1 MDRRLAKRSRPRHFT
16 LIELL
21 AAPGAVP
28 AGAKPRATR
37 FTLIELLVVI
47 AIIAILAAMLLPALG
62 TAKGLARRIQCTGQ
76 LKQIGLAGV
85 MYVDDFSSTYPF
97 NTYPLATSSDW
108 NAVCLA
114 PYLGVKAH
122 SPFFGDK
129 IFICPSSREDGA
141 PAFVPNP
148 SYPQELQNDYSYSYV
163 TGHGGSEHINR
174 PIGWGGY
181 GLNKRTS
188 PTMVRAPT
196 DTVLFSEAARG
207 AGWAGTPSIPVQ
219 RNLAGALLGCGM
231 VTKVTEYDLLSKQ
244 VVFLRHS
251 RRMNCAFADGHVDTL
266 TLTQA
271 RPIYY
276 WAMDK
281 SGLTKP

>member
-1 MDRRLAKRSRPRHFT
+1 MDHRISPPMRRPRP
-16 LIELL
+16 
-21 AAPGAVP
+21 AA
-28 AGAKPRATR
+28 

-76 LKQIGLAGV
+76 LKQLGLAGL
-85 MYVDDFSSTYPF
+85 MYVDDFNSTYPF
-97 NTYPLATSSDW
+97 NTYLLATSSDW
-108 NAVCLA
+108 NAQCLGL
-114 PYLGVKAH
+114 YLSVKAQ
-122 SPFFGDK
+122 PPIFGDK
-129 IFICPSSREDGA
+129 IFVCPSSREDGA

-148 SYPQELQNDYSYSYV
+148 SYSQELQNDYSYSYV

-196 DTVLFSEAARG
+196 ETVLFSEAARA
-207 AGWAGTPSIPVQ
+207 AGWVGTPSIPVQ

-231 VTKVTEYDLLSKQ
+231 VTKVTEYDLLSKH
-244 VVFLRHS
+244 VVFLRHGN
-251 RRMNCAFADGHVDTL
+251 RMNSAFADGHVDTM

-271 RPIYY
+271 RSIYY